1 VQVRP
6 RHAARRTHLA
16 DLVSGFHFRSRRHT
30 DVTQVAVKGHETLT
44 MINEYRL
51 AVEEEVADF
60 DHSTGCRRED
70 GCTDWRGDVHA
81 RVRVTRLIIED
92 SSQSERR

>member
-1 VQVRP
+1 
-6 RHAARRTHLA
+6 
-16 DLVSGFHFRSRRHT
+16 
-30 DVTQVAVKGHETLT
+30 